1 MQLEFGSFQIGWLAV
16 GRWWAKLR
24 PHLLQNKVILW
35 ITLDKKPVWL
45 STIAVDVTPQR
56 LLLVLVFLPLKLDS
70 SLFALVPGSLVH
82 CLI

>member
-45 STIAVDVTPQR
+45 STIAVDVTPQNGFFR
-56 LLLVLVFLPLKLDS
+56 GFFWS
-70 SLFALVPGSLVH
+70 WCSFR
-82 CLI
+82 